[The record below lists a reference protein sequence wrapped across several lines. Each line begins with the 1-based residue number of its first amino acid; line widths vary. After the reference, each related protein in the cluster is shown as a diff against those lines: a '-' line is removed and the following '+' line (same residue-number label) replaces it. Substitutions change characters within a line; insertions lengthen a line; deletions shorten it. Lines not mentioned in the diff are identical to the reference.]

1 MFYPYLNEKM
11 FFGEEIMSQ
20 IKVGAYLMLLT
31 YIANSLFRK
40 MLIYTWQSMSIFILP
55 QWQIVSC
62 EGGQNSIFHSVLA
75 PSM

>member
-1 MFYPYLNEKM
+1 MLYPYLNENM
-11 FFGEEIMSQ
+11 FFREEIMSQ

-40 MLIYTWQSMSIFILP
+40 MLIYTWQSMNIFILP

-62 EGGQNSIFHSVLA
+62 EGG
-75 PSM
+75 

>member
-1 MFYPYLNEKM
+1 MLYPYLNENM

-40 MLIYTWQSMSIFILP
+40 MLICTWQSMSIFILP
-55 QWQIVSC
+55 QWQIVSS
-62 EGGQNSIFHSVLA
+62 EGG
-75 PSM
+75 

>member
-1 MFYPYLNEKM
+1 MLYPYLNENM
-11 FFGEEIMSQ
+11 FLREEIMSQ

-40 MLIYTWQSMSIFILP
+40 MLIYTWQSMNIFILP

-62 EGGQNSIFHSVLA
+62 EGG
-75 PSM
+75 